1 MKSGS
6 LSKHA
11 NIEWEFVADV
21 DDKLISNRYGA
32 GVGTSE
38 GLAAVFRDV
47 AARVSRPSSLSH
59 ACPARARP
67 RNIAHSRFYPL
78 PYFLQ
83 KIIRIFIDIFLYNN
97 NHSTYLSPQITLKS
111 PRTQLMAKIPGL
123 ARKYSGIFKIIFG
136 RKS

>member
-1 MKSGS
+1 MKCGS

-11 NIEWEFVADV
+11 NIDWEFVADV

-97 NHSTYLSPQITLKS
+97 NHCKLLKPTKYAEITAHATHGQDSRFGSKVFGYLQNNI
-111 PRTQLMAKIPGL
+111 R
-123 ARKYSGIFKIIFG
+123 
-136 RKS
+136 